1 MHSEHL
7 TNVHPGWVVGGW
19 FLAVAVASGLFLALI
34 GMGWIG
40 GGGGVDGI
48 MVAAVVAV
56 GFFVAGLF
64 IGLRWAEA
72 PILHGV
78 FLTLV
83 SVVVWFGTEALVPA
97 ARGLGVG
104 VSDPSLVLGLLL
116 VQLTGAVVG
125 GRVGR
130 RSVLGRKAD

>member
-7 TNVHPGWVVGGW
+7 KNVHPGWVAGGW
-19 FLAVAVASGLFLALI
+19 LLGVAVASGLFLVLVGAGLV
-34 GMGWIG
+34 GSG
-40 GGGGVDGI
+40 GRAEGI
-48 MVAAVVAV
+48 LVAGVVAI

-83 SVVVWFGTEALVPA
+83 SVVIWFATEALVPA

-104 VSDPSLVLGLLL
+104 VSDPTLVLGLLL
-116 VQLTGAVVG
+116 VQLTGAVIG

-130 RSVLGRKAD
+130 RSVLGRRTE